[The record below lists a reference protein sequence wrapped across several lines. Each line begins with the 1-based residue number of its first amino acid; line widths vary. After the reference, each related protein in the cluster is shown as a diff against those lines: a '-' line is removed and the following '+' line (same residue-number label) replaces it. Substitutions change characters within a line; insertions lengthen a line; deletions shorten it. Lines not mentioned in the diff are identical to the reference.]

1 MPPFTDA
8 AAALIYL
15 GVPESAALLLW
26 QDRMVDQQALDA
38 IVLAVATKLQA
49 IEQRLAALE
58 QPPR

>member
-1 MPPFTDA
+1 MPSFTDA
-8 AAALIYL
+8 AAALTYL

-26 QDRMVDQQALDA
+26 QDRLVDQQALDA
-38 IVLAVATKLQA
+38 IVLAVATKLDA